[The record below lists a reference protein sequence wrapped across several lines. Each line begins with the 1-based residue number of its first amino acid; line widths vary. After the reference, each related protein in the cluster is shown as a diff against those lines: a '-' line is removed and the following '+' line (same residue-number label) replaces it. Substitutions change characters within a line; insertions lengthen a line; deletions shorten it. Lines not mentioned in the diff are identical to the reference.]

1 MKKSDKKEEKE
12 FLPFAEL
19 QMSKQLDLLKVVV
32 KKYTKEN
39 APISYRDVSDI
50 HATKPRVSG
59 SLSFF
64 AKIGWLEQHSKG
76 KYIPSSSLIH
86 YFEGLD
92 KEKARQEL
100 AQILITKSKVAEKIK
115 FFVEQKDNVKKEE
128 IIKYLASQFRFLE
141 KHKKSIERMI
151 ELLLMLKI
159 LKTDGKGQYTSEDV
173 MYSPPQEI
181 QEGQKHNSKER
192 IKLINTKQGLNICI
206 GIMLTPEMPEE
217 QMRRAIQIVLEEI
230 RKMEKE

>member
-39 APISYRDVSDI
+39 APVYYRDVSDI

-76 KYIPSSSLIH
+76 KYIPSSSLIQ

-100 AQILITKSKVAEKIK
+100 AQILITQSKVAEKIK
-115 FFVEQKDNVKKEE
+115 FFVEQKGNVKKEE

-141 KHKKSIERMI
+141 RHKKSIERMI
-151 ELLLMLKI
+151 DLLLMLKI
-159 LKTDGKGQYTSEDV
+159 LKTDEKGQYTSEDV
-173 MYSPPQEI
+173 IQEI
-181 QEGQKHNSKER
+181 QEDQKHNSKER
-192 IKLINTKQGLNICI
+192 IKLVNAKEGLNICNICI

>member
-39 APISYRDVSDI
+39 APIYYRDVSDI

-76 KYIPSSSLIH
+76 KYIPSSSLIQ

-100 AQILITKSKVAEKIK
+100 AQILITQSKVAEKIK
-115 FFVEQKDNVKKEE
+115 FFVEQKGNVKKEE
-128 IIKYLASQFRFLE
+128 IIKYLVSQFRFLE
-141 KHKKSIERMI
+141 RHKKSIERMI
-151 ELLLMLKI
+151 DLLLMLKI
-159 LKTDGKGQYTSEDV
+159 LKTDEKGQYTSEDV
-173 MYSPPQEI
+173 IQEI
-181 QEGQKHNSKER
+181 QEDQKHNSKER
-192 IKLINTKQGLNICI
+192 IKLVNAKEGLNICNICI